1 MTIEA
6 PISNYKKNNLK
17 IFIVMLAVCAVWF
30 SYDGYFNAKFI
41 ETHKEK
47 DGKANSTLV
56 FNQKSPPFFI
66 GGAVL
71 IGLYLF
77 TIANKK
83 IIADENELIIG
94 GKERIPYESIEKI
107 DKTNFDSKGCFTI
120 TYKNKDGGEVN
131 RRLSYKTYDNLAAIL
146 EHLVAKISS
155 PQAGA

>member
-6 PISNYKKNNLK
+6 PLSNYKKNNLK
-17 IFIVMLAVCAVWF
+17 IFIVMLAIGAVWF
-30 SYDGYFNAKFI
+30 GYDGYFNAKFI
-41 ETHKEK
+41 EMHKDK
-47 DGKANSTLV
+47 NGKANSTLV

-94 GKERIPYESIEKI
+94 GRERIPYESIEKI

-120 TYKNKDGGEVN
+120 TYKNKAGGEVN
-131 RRLSYKTYDNLAAIL
+131 RRLSDKTYDNLAAIL